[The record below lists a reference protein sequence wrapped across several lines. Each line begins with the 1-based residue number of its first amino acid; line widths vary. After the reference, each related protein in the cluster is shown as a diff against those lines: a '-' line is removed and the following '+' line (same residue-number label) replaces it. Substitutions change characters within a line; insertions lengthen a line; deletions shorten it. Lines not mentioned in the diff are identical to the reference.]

1 MGYRDRDSVG
11 WRINSREMM
20 EYSVIIPVYNSSE
33 SLRELCGRTHSTLK
47 KMTNDFEIIL
57 VDDYSSDGSW
67 NELAKLKT
75 EFSENVKIVRLA
87 KNYGQHNAIFC
98 GFKYATGEYVITIDD
113 DLQNHPEDI
122 VVLIEEIKN
131 TNLDLVYGIDK
142 SNKNAPI
149 RKASGD
155 VWKKI
160 SKNLEG
166 GLGEGS
172 SFRIFNSSL
181 LNKIMNHNQH
191 FIFLDEL
198 LFWYTNFIGF
208 VPVKRVPRKYGA
220 TGYSPFIMFKFI
232 SSITVFYGT
241 WPLKLMTYG
250 GAFIS
255 AISFLIGSFFLWKK
269 FYLGANVPGFTGI
282 IVAISFSTSVILISF
297 GIIGKYLNN
306 IYVVLNNKPTYSVKE
321 AQL

>member
-1 MGYRDRDSVG
+1 
-11 WRINSREMM
+11 MM
-20 EYSVIIPVYNSSE
+20 EYSVVIPVYNSSE
-33 SLRELCGRTHSTLK
+33 SLRELCVRTHGTLK
-47 KMTNDFEIIL
+47 KMTNDFEIIF

-67 NELAKLKT
+67 DELVKLKS
-75 EFSENVKIVRLA
+75 EFPDNVKIVRLA

-98 GFKYATGEYVITIDD
+98 GFKYVTGDFVVTIDD

-122 VVLIEEIKN
+122 VLLIEEIKT

-142 SNKNAPI
+142 NNKNAPI

-155 VWKKI
+155 IYKAV
-160 SKNLEG
+160 SKRIEG

-208 VPVKRVPRKYGA
+208 IPVKRVPRKYGT
-220 TGYSPFIMFKFI
+220 TGYSAFVMLKFI
-232 SSITVFYGT
+232 SSMTVFYGT

-250 GAFIS
+250 GAVIS
-255 AISFLIGSFFLWKK
+255 AISFLIGLFFLWKK
-269 FYLGANVPGFTGI
+269 FYLGVNVPGFTAI